1 MMAKADR
8 GEVWLV
14 DLGYAAKTRPCL
26 VLSIPP
32 LDTDRA
38 LTTVIP
44 HTTSPRGT
52 RFEIAI
58 PVPFLARNG
67 VFDAQ
72 NPTSTTQAKLKRKLG
87 DLTVDQLEQI
97 EDAVQLWLGL

>member
-1 MMAKADR
+1 MASPDR

-26 VLSIPP
+26 ILSIAA

-38 LTTVIP
+38 LVTVIP
-44 HTTSPRGT
+44 YTSQVRGT
-52 RFEIAI
+52 RFEVTISTS
-58 PVPFLARNG
+58 FLTRG

-72 NPTSTTQAKLKRKLG
+72 NPTTTPHAKFPKKLG
-87 DLTVDQLEQI
+87 DLTQDQLEQV
-97 EDAVQLWLGL
+97 EDAVRHWLGL

>member
-1 MMAKADR
+1 MAKADR

-44 HTTSPRGT
+44 HATSPRGT
-52 RFEIAI
+52 RCEIAI

>member
-1 MMAKADR
+1 
-8 GEVWLV
+8 
-14 DLGYAAKTRPCL
+14 
-26 VLSIPP
+26 
-32 LDTDRA
+32 
-38 LTTVIP
+38 
-44 HTTSPRGT
+44 
-52 RFEIAI
+52 
-58 PVPFLARNG
+58 VPFLARNG

>member
-1 MMAKADR
+1 MAKADR
-8 GEVWLV
+8 GEVWLD

-26 VLSIPP
+26 VLSIPT

-44 HTTSPRGT
+44 HTTSSRGT